1 MTQAFS
7 DDNDVLKLAFLKY
20 EEQMLKNIEVS
31 LTARAQIAKDANDKG
46 KTDLV
51 ERPGMSQF

>member
-7 DDNDVLKLAFLKY
+7 DDNDILKLAFIKF
-20 EEQMLKNIEVS
+20 EAQMLKNIDDS
-31 LTARAQIAKDANDKG
+31 LMSRAQIAKDANDKG
-46 KTDLV
+46 KSDLV

>member
-1 MTQAFS
+1 
-7 DDNDVLKLAFLKY
+7 
-20 EEQMLKNIEVS
+20 MLKNIDVS
-31 LTARAQIAKDANDKG
+31 LMARAQIAKDANDKG